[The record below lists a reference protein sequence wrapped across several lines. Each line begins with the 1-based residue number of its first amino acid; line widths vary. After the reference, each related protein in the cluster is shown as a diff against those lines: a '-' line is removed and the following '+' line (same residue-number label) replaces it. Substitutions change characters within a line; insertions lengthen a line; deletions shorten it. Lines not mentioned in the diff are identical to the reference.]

1 MYDLLFTTLTSKIDL
16 TEQEKEFCKTV
27 FIPRKIRKKQYLLQ
41 AGDTCKY
48 TTFVN
53 KGCLRSYTVNDKG
66 AEHTIQ
72 FAIEGWWIGDM
83 YSFLTGE
90 PSTTNIEALED
101 SELLLLDVPSREKL
115 FQVIPKFDRFFRL
128 LLENN
133 YIATHRRLMSTMSGT
148 AEERYLAFANAYPQ
162 IVQRVPQHMV
172 ASYLG
177 LTPETVSRIRQ
188 QIARRG

>member
-1 MYDLLFTTLTSKIDL
+1 MYDLLFDTITQKIDL
-16 TEQEKEFCKTV
+16 TKEEREFCKTI
-27 FIPRKIRKKQYLLQ
+27 FIPRKIRKKQFLLQ
-41 AGDTCKY
+41 EGDPCKY

-53 KGCLRSYTVNDKG
+53 KGCLRSFSVNDKG

-72 FAIEGWWIGDM
+72 FALEGWWIGDM

-90 PSTTNIEALED
+90 PSTSNIEALED
-101 SELLLLDVPSREKL
+101 SELLLLDVPSRERL
-115 FQVIPKFDRFFRL
+115 FNSIPRFDRFFRL

-133 YIATHRRLMSTMSGT
+133 YIATHRRLMATMSGT
-148 AEERYLAFANAYPQ
+148 AEERYLAFANTYPQ

-177 LTPETVSRIRQ
+177 LTPETISRIRQ
-188 QIARRG
+188 QIAKRG